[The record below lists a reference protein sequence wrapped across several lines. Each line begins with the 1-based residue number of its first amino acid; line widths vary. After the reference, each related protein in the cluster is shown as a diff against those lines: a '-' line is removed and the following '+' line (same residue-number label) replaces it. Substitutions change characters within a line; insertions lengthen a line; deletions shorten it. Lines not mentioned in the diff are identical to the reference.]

1 MKNIAYDFDY
11 RKAISGQYIKFGNY
25 WYDNSSKKSP
35 IEWIVLRSS
44 RGNIITLVSKYGLD
58 YQLENKEGSNL
69 SKWLYSFFLENAFSK
84 SEKNM
89 IDFISIPTKSDI
101 RDDNILICKPTP
113 YTEALM
119 NNDSRYTY
127 FCGSRPY
134 RDLDNRGTVY
144 EKNVYIDMID
154 EKGGCVM
161 ASLPRAGMVRPL
173 MQIRIGTRSKEDSLF
188 YDLIKNCIA
197 DKRT

>member
-1 MKNIAYDFDY
+1 MTI
-11 RKAISGQYIKFGNY
+11 QV
-25 WYDNSSKKSP
+25 KSP
-35 IEWIVLRSS
+35 IEWIVLWSS

-89 IDFISIPTKSDI
+89 IDFISVPTKRDIRESNI

-119 NNDSRYTY
+119 NHDSRYKY
-127 FCGSRPY
+127 FCGSKPY
-134 RDLDNRGTVY
+134 RDSDDRGTVY
-144 EKNVYIDMID
+144 ENNVYIDMID
-154 EKGGCVM
+154 EKGGGVM
-161 ASLPRAGMVRPL
+161 ASLPCAGMVRPL
-173 MQIRIGTRSKEDSLF
+173 MQVRIGTQNTRSERESMF
-188 YDLIKNCIA
+188 YDLIKNC
-197 DKRT
+197 R